1 MGHPTAT
8 RWGVARELGYLLMTD
23 EGDFWSQSPESSS
36 PHMGP
41 LQALSSGDVFLVNAC
56 GSGLHV
62 IAGLASPR
70 SSVSFMSST
79 ALAHPVDGHSK
90 YLVVVWLRS
99 TSVLALSPFLL
110 GLLS

>member
-56 GSGLHV
+56 GSGLHD
-62 IAGLASPR
+62 IAGLQFLFR
-70 SSVSFMSST
+70 
-79 ALAHPVDGHSK
+79 PVQGP
-90 YLVVVWLRS
+90 V
-99 TSVLALSPFLL
+99 FLL
-110 GLLS
+110 CPPLHWPTQWMATLNT